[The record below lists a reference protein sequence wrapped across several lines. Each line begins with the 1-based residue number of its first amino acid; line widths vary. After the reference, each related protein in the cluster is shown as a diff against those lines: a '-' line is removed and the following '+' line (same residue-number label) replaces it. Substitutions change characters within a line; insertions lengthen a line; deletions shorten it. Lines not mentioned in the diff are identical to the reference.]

1 MRASPINGEAN
12 LRGKGGK
19 SCLWM
24 HVTCADYLGIDQ
36 LGYTDRIRIEQ
47 QLSGSIRP

>member
-12 LRGKGGK
+12 LRGKREK

-24 HVTCADYLGIDQ
+24 HVTCADCLGIDQ